1 MGTENKIE
9 LKTNKKA
16 EVYLSVAKKLH
27 ECAGIIN
34 EAYDEIFNLC
44 NGNTD
49 LIDEHYD
56 RTISEVND
64 FADFMAGRLGMAIVD
79 GSK

>member
-1 MGTENKIE
+1 METENKIE
-9 LKTNKKA
+9 FKTNKKA

-64 FADFMAGRLGMAIVD
+64 FANFMAGCLGMAIVD
-79 GSK
+79 NNK

>member
-1 MGTENKIE
+1 METENKIE
-9 LKTNKKA
+9 FKTNKKA

-79 GSK
+79 NNR

>member
-1 MGTENKIE
+1 METENKIE

-49 LIDEHYD
+49 LINEHYD

>member
-1 MGTENKIE
+1 MIVY
-9 LKTNKKA
+9 
-16 EVYLSVAKKLH
+16 EVGVPVAKKLH

-64 FADFMAGRLGMAIVD
+64 FANFMAGCLGMAIVD
-79 GSK
+79 SRK

>member
-1 MGTENKIE
+1 METENKIE
-9 LKTNKKA
+9 FKTNKKA
-16 EVYLSVAKKLH
+16 EVYLSVAKKLN
-27 ECAGIIN
+27 ECASIIN

-49 LIDEHYD
+49 LIDDHYD

-64 FADFMAGRLGMAIVD
+64 FANFMTGCLGLAIVD
-79 GSK
+79 NNK

>member
-1 MGTENKIE
+1 METGNKIE
-9 LKTNKKA
+9 IKA
-16 EVYLSVAKKLH
+16 NEKAQVYLSVAKKLK

-34 EAYDEIFNLC
+34 EAYDEIFNLY

-49 LIDEHYD
+49 LIEDHYD

-64 FADFMAGRLGMAIVD
+64 FANFMAGRLGMAIVD
-79 GSK
+79 NSK

>member
-1 MGTENKIE
+1 METGNKIE
-9 LKTNKKA
+9 IKA
-16 EVYLSVAKKLH
+16 NEKAQVYLSVAKKLK

-34 EAYDEIFNLC
+34 EAYDEIFNLY

-49 LIDEHYD
+49 LIEDHYD

-64 FADFMAGRLGMAIVD
+64 FANFMAGRLGMVLVD
-79 GSK
+79 SNK

>member
-1 MGTENKIE
+1 METENKIE
-9 LKTNKKA
+9 IKANKKA
-16 EVYLSVAKKLH
+16 EVYFSVAKKLN

-34 EAYDEIFNLC
+34 EAYDEIFNLY

-49 LIDEHYD
+49 LIDDHYD

-64 FADFMAGRLGMAIVD
+64 FANFMVGRLGMAIVD
-79 GSK
+79 SSK

>member
-1 MGTENKIE
+1 METENKIE
-9 LKTNKKA
+9 FKTNKKA
-16 EVYLSVAKKLH
+16 EVYLSVAKKLN
-27 ECAGIIN
+27 ECADIIN

>member
-1 MGTENKIE
+1 METENKIE

-34 EAYDEIFNLC
+34 EAYEEIFNLY

-49 LIDEHYD
+49 LIDDHYD

-64 FADFMAGRLGMAIVD
+64 FANFMAGRLGLAIVD
-79 GSK
+79 NNK

>member
-1 MGTENKIE
+1 METENKIVIN
-9 LKTNKKA
+9 TNKKA

-49 LIDEHYD
+49 LIDDHYD

-64 FADFMAGRLGMAIVD
+64 FADFMAGRLGMVIVD
-79 GSK
+79 NNK

>member
-1 MGTENKIE
+1 MAPENKIE
-9 LKTNKKA
+9 IKANKKA

-27 ECAGIIN
+27 ECADIIN
-34 EAYDEIFNLC
+34 EAYDEIFNLY

-49 LIDEHYD
+49 LIDDHYD

-64 FADFMAGRLGMAIVD
+64 FSNFMAGCLGMAVVD
-79 GSK
+79 SSK

>member
-1 MGTENKIE
+1 METENKIE
-9 LKTNKKA
+9 IKTNKKA

-34 EAYDEIFNLC
+34 EAYDEIFNLY

-49 LIDEHYD
+49 LIDDHYD

-64 FADFMAGRLGMAIVD
+64 FADFIAGRLGMAIVD
-79 GSK
+79 SSK

>member
-1 MGTENKIE
+1 METENKIE
-9 LKTNKKA
+9 IKTNEKA
-16 EVYLSVAKKLH
+16 QVYLSVAKKLK

-34 EAYDEIFNLC
+34 EAYDEIFNLY

-49 LIDEHYD
+49 LIDDHYD

-64 FADFMAGRLGMAIVD
+64 FTNFMADCLGLAIVD
-79 GSK
+79 SSK

>member
-1 MGTENKIE
+1 METENKIE
-9 LKTNKKA
+9 FKTNKKA
-16 EVYLSVAKKLH
+16 EVYLSVAKKLN
-27 ECAGIIN
+27 ECADIIN

-49 LIDEHYD
+49 LIDDHYD

-64 FADFMAGRLGMAIVD
+64 FANFMAGRLGMAIVD
-79 GSK
+79 SSK